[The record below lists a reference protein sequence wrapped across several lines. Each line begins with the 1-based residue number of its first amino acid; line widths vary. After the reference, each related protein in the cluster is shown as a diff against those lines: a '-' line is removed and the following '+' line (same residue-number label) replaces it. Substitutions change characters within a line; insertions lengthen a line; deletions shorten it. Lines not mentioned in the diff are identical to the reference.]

1 MTSHE
6 TAGFIAGYQNKEATP
21 WEAISEA
28 VAGVGGAVARLG
40 GEAISTILPWLIL
53 VPVAAGAGAGLVHSK
68 MTSPAPMDIGAA
80 QKSLEISEL
89 EEFATEL
96 KRRREAATRQGK
108 KEKSDAR
115 TLRL

>member
-6 TAGFIAGYQNKEATP
+6 TAGFVAGYNKEAGVG
-21 WEAISEA
+21 ESVSEL
-28 VAGVGGAVARLG
+28 VGGAASAIG
-40 GEAISTILPWLIL
+40 GFTGSAIGTILPWLIL
-53 VPVAAGAGAGLVHSK
+53 VPVVAGGGAGLLHSK
-68 MTSPAPMDIGAA
+68 MTSPATLDIAGA
-80 QKSLEISEL
+80 QKELELSEL

-96 KRRREAATRQGK
+96 TRRREAATRQGK